1 VARFGGH
8 RRFACTPA
16 TRVTRLPA
24 VPRLRAASDR
34 LGSAV
39 VADAVFVPQ
48 PDGRLLATPLSR
60 GPWDPAAQHGGAPA
74 ALLARAIE
82 RHEGGEGM
90 RVARLTVELL
100 RPVPIASLSVEV
112 ETLKPG
118 RRVQLFGA
126 SLRDGGTEVCRAT
139 GLRVRSSPGETEP
152 VAPAE
157 VEPPPPGSS
166 RAGGR
171 PPSGERPTFGGDAME
186 VRYAAGDWRDLGP
199 AVAWLRLR
207 VPLVEGEE
215 ASPLQRAVAAAD
227 FGNGVSATL
236 DWGSSVFVNPDL
248 TVHLDRDPVGE
259 WICLDA
265 VTRICSDGTGSAES
279 VLRDERG
286 RVGRA
291 VQALL
296 VSSL

>member
-1 VARFGGH
+1 M
-8 RRFACTPA
+8 
-16 TRVTRLPA
+16 
-24 VPRLRAASDR
+24 
-34 LGSAV
+34 
-39 VADAVFVPQ
+39 VADAVYVPQ

-82 RHEGGEGM
+82 GHGGGEGM

-100 RPVPIASLSVEV
+100 RPVPIAPLSIAA

-118 RRVQLFGA
+118 RRVQLVGA

-139 GLRVRSSPGETEP
+139 GLRIRSSPGETEP
-152 VAPAE
+152 VAPAD
-157 VEPPPPGSS
+157 VEPPVPGSS
-166 RAGGR
+166 RAGGD
-171 PPSGERPTFGGDAME
+171 PPAGERPTFGGDAME
-186 VRYAAGDWRDLGP
+186 ILYAAGDWRELGP

-207 VPLVEGEE
+207 VPLVEGEDV
-215 ASPLQRAVAAAD
+215 SPLQRAVAAAD

-248 TVHLDRDPVGE
+248 TVYLDRDPEGE

-265 VTRICSDGTGSAES
+265 VTRIGSDGTGSAES

-286 RVGRA
+286 RIGRA
-291 VQALL
+291 VQALF
-296 VSSL
+296 VTSL